1 MRSAFLNVFW
11 QYTLQALNIVIPLL
25 TFKIIIDRISFSQF
39 GELALILVIIN
50 YAKIFIDFGFSIK
63 GPALLNESEKKGKS
77 LIQDISNILFC
88 KIITSFFILLILLVV
103 SIFIDVHIVTVFLIL
118 FFFAFNMNHYFNY
131 KEKSK
136 ILTFISLFEKLTF
149 FCLIYFIFNEQNYFE
164 SYLLF
169 LLISASISAFLH
181 LYFISKNEKKHIFK
195 IIIPKTK
202 SKLIYYASSGSNQL
216 LINIANGLFTNS
228 IIPIATYF
236 FGSYQA
242 GVYASAEKLIKACQL
257 LVSPLVSGVQK
268 FFLNNTIKNKLLVTF
283 LFGVFVFSI
292 LSFVVFY
299 YSEDLS
305 RLIITNELNLVSE
318 ITSIISISILT
329 SFMFT
334 FCNVILLNKNNN
346 EAHLKYLF
354 LFIYLIG
361 IILFISFEQT
371 DLIYFAWEIFILEL
385 IILLYTT
392 YIAVKKIFFSL

>member
-1 MRSAFLNVFW
+1 MHF
-11 QYTLQALNIVIPLL
+11 YT
-25 TFKIIIDRISFSQF
+25 
-39 GELALILVIIN
+39 
-50 YAKIFIDFGFSIK
+50 Y
-63 GPALLNESEKKGKS
+63 
-77 LIQDISNILFC
+77 
-88 KIITSFFILLILLVV
+88 TSFQK
-103 SIFIDVHIVTVFLIL
+103 T
-118 FFFAFNMNHYFNY
+118 
-131 KEKSK
+131 K
-136 ILTFISLFEKLTF
+136 
-149 FCLIYFIFNEQNYFE
+149 
-164 SYLLF
+164 
-169 LLISASISAFLH
+169 
-181 LYFISKNEKKHIFK
+181 KKHIFK

-361 IILFISFEQT
+361 IILFISSEQT

>member
-1 MRSAFLNVFW
+1 MRSAFLNIFW
-11 QYTLQALNIVIPLL
+11 QYTLQALNVVIPLL

-50 YAKIFIDFGFSIK
+50 YAKVFLDFGFSIK
-63 GPALLNESEKKGKS
+63 GPVLLNESEKKGKN

-88 KIITSFFILLILLVV
+88 KIIISFFILLILLVV
-103 SIFIDVHIVTVFLIL
+103 SIFIDVYIVMVFLIL
-118 FFFAFNMNHYFNY
+118 FFFAFNMNYYFNY

-164 SYLLF
+164 TYLLF
-169 LLISASISAFLH
+169 LLISSFISAFLN
-181 LYFISKNEKKHIFK
+181 LYFISKNEKKPIFK
-195 IIIPKTK
+195 IIIPQTK
-202 SKLIYYASSGSNQL
+202 FKLIYYASSGSHQF
-216 LINIANGLFTNS
+216 LINIANGLFTYS
-228 IIPIATYF
+228 IIPIVTYF

-242 GVYASAEKLIKACQL
+242 GIYASAEKLIKACQL
-257 LVSPLVSGVQK
+257 LVSPLISGIQK
-268 FFLNNTIKNKLLVTF
+268 FLLNNVTKKKLLVLF

-299 YSEDLS
+299 YSEYLS
-305 RLIITNELNLVSE
+305 GLIIDNEINLVSE
-318 ITSIISISILT
+318 ITSILSISILA

-334 FCNVILLNKNNN
+334 FCNVILLNKINN
-346 EAHLKYLF
+346 ESHLKYLF

-361 IILFISFEQT
+361 IILFIYSEQT
-371 DLIYFAWEIFILEL
+371 DLIYFAWEIFVLEL

-392 YIAVKKIFFSL
+392 HIALKKIFFSL